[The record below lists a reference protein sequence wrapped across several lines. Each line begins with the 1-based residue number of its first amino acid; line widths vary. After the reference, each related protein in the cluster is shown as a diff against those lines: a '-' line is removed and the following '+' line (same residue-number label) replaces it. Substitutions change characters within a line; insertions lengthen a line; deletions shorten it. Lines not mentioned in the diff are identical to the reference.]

1 MTNKDRKVSAEEDQI
16 DIIEE
21 LKKSPSPFALT
32 VINAIKALRDHN
44 VLLRLDRDNWRNDY
58 QKERDLADELYD
70 VVRMEYTDQSYAEKY
85 ASAVTKHRTR
95 RRG

>member
-1 MTNKDRKVSAEEDQI
+1 MSAEEYQI

-21 LKKSPSPFALT
+21 LKKSPSPFAQT
-32 VINAIKALRDHN
+32 VINEIKALRDNN

-85 ASAVTKHRTR
+85 ASAINNHRAR

>member
-1 MTNKDRKVSAEEDQI
+1 MSAEEDQL

-21 LKKSPSPFALT
+21 LRKSPSPFAQT
-32 VINAIKALRDHN
+32 VINEIKVLRDHN
-44 VLLRLDRDNWRNDY
+44 VLLRLDRDNWRGDY

-70 VVRMEYTDQSYAEKY
+70 VIMMEYADHDYAEKY
-85 ASAVTKHRTR
+85 ASAVTNHRTR

>member
-1 MTNKDRKVSAEEDQI
+1 VSAEEDQL

-21 LKKSPSPFALT
+21 LRKSPSPFAQT
-32 VINAIKALRDHN
+32 VINEIKALRDNN

-85 ASAVTKHRTR
+85 ASAVKNHRAR

>member
-1 MTNKDRKVSAEEDQI
+1 MSAEEDQI

-21 LKKSPSPFALT
+21 LKKSPSPFAQT
-32 VINAIKALRDHN
+32 VINEIKALRDNN

-85 ASAVTKHRTR
+85 ASAVNNHRAR

>member
-1 MTNKDRKVSAEEDQI
+1 MSEEEQL

-21 LKKSPSPFALT
+21 LRNSPSLLAQT
-32 VINAIKALRDHN
+32 AINEIKALREHN
-44 VLLRLDRDNWRNDY
+44 VLIRLDRDNWRNDY

-70 VVRMEYTDQSYAEKY
+70 VVRMEYTDQDYAEKY
-85 ASAVTKHRTR
+85 SSAVTNHKAR

>member
-1 MTNKDRKVSAEEDQI
+1 VSAEEDQL

-21 LKKSPSPFALT
+21 LKKSPSPFAQT
-32 VINAIKALRDHN
+32 VINEIKALRDNN

-70 VVRMEYTDQSYAEKY
+70 VVMMEHSEPNYAEKY
-85 ASAVTKHRTR
+85 ASAVNNHRAR

>member
-1 MTNKDRKVSAEEDQI
+1 VSAEEDQL

-21 LKKSPSPFALT
+21 LRKSPSPFAQT
-32 VINAIKALRDHN
+32 VINEIKVLRDHN
-44 VLLRLDRDNWRNDY
+44 VLLRLDRDNWRGDY

-70 VVRMEYTDQSYAEKY
+70 VIMMEYADHDYAEKY
-85 ASAVTKHRTR
+85 ASAVTNHRTR

>member
-1 MTNKDRKVSAEEDQI
+1 MSAEEDQI

-21 LKKSPSPFALT
+21 LKKSPSPFAQT
-32 VINAIKALRDHN
+32 VINEIKALRDNN

-85 ASAVTKHRTR
+85 ASAITKHRAR

>member
-1 MTNKDRKVSAEEDQI
+1 MSAEEDQL

-21 LKKSPSPFALT
+21 LKKSPSPFAQT
-32 VINAIKALRDHN
+32 VINEIKTLRDSM
-44 VLLRLDRDNWRNDY
+44 VLIRLDRDNWRNDY

-70 VVRMEYTDQSYAEKY
+70 VVRMEYTDPEYAEKY
-85 ASAVTKHRTR
+85 SSAVTKHKTR

>member
-1 MTNKDRKVSAEEDQI
+1 MSAEEDQN

-21 LKKSPSPFALT
+21 LRKSPSPFAVT
-32 VINAIKALRDHN
+32 VINEIKALRDHN

-85 ASAVTKHRTR
+85 SSAVTNHRAR

>member
-1 MTNKDRKVSAEEDQI
+1 MSAEEDQI

-21 LKKSPSPFALT
+21 LRKSPSPFAQT
-32 VINAIKALRDHN
+32 VINEIKALRDHN

-85 ASAVTKHRTR
+85 ASAVTNHRAR

>member
-1 MTNKDRKVSAEEDQI
+1 MSAEEDQI

-21 LKKSPSPFALT
+21 LRKSPSPFALT
-32 VINAIKALRDHN
+32 VINEIKALRDHN